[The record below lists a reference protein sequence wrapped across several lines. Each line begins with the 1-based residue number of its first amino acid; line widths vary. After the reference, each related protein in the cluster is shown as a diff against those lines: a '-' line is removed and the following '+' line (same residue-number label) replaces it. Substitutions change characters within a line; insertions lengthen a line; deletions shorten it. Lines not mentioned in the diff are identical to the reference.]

1 MSLKR
6 ASLPIVQA
14 GLPIQSSR
22 DFICSIVT
30 PLYKHAGTLPVLH
43 QHVSGVMQDPSQPC
57 EIAYVLAGMRIIGE
71 YIGRIYTEVQGRPY
85 YLMRTLLNREL
96 FNE

>member
-14 GLPIQSSR
+14 ELPILSSPHLMY
-22 DFICSIVT
+22 SIVI
-30 PLYKHAGTLPVLH
+30 PLYNDAGTLPVLH
-43 QHVSGVMQDPSQPC
+43 QRVSGVVQDLSQLC

-85 YLMRTLLNREL
+85 YLIRALLDRGAVQ
-96 FNE
+96 

>member
-1 MSLKR
+1 
-6 ASLPIVQA
+6 
-14 GLPIQSSR
+14 
-22 DFICSIVT
+22 
-30 PLYKHAGTLPVLH
+30 
-43 QHVSGVMQDPSQPC
+43 MQDPSQPC

-85 YLMRTLLNREL
+85 YLIRTLLDREL